1 MKQAFTNAFGST
13 QTTDL
18 FPILLNTMIKATI
31 IADSFSPNGV
41 RLTTF
46 EFEYPRFIHSE
57 VMTHRMLSK
66 NAASS
71 RAIPMDRMHEH
82 IKNDPGRPIYWG
94 KNQSGMQAKEELTG
108 ADLVHVREFWEM
120 AQNDALN
127 WAQELGKFG
136 LHKQIAN
143 RVTEPFQT
151 MKTIISGT
159 EWANFFWLRDHPD
172 AQPEFQ
178 RLAASAKAAMDI
190 SQPNRLKSG
199 EWHLPYIDVKWD
211 ESGNI
216 IYMNNGEE
224 VALRDAQIISASC
237 CAQVSY
243 RKLDDTL
250 EKAKMIFDRLINT
263 QPVHASPIEHQ
274 ATPVPN
280 TVGFEVWPKGVTHQR
295 RDKSLWSGNFREWIQ
310 FRQTFADHTKW

>member
-1 MKQAFTNAFGST
+1 
-13 QTTDL
+13 
-18 FPILLNTMIKATI
+18 MIKATI
-31 IADSFSPNGV
+31 IADSISHAGI

-71 RAIPMDRMHEH
+71 RAIPIERMLET
-82 IKNDPGRPIYWG
+82 IKTDPAMPIFWG
-94 KNQSGMQAKEELTG
+94 KNQSGMQAKEELVGIEKETAVEG
-108 ADLVHVREFWEM
+108 WLM
-120 AQNDALN
+120 AMHDACYHSDFL
-127 WAQELGKFG
+127 AKGG
-136 LHKQIAN
+136 LHKQLAN

-151 MKTIISGT
+151 MKTVISGT

-190 SQPNRLKSG
+190 SVPMCLEPG
-199 EWHLPYIDVKWD
+199 EWHLPYIQVRRPAGVVSYYTKGA
-211 ESGNI
+211 ELS
-216 IYMNNGEE
+216 
-224 VALRDAQIISASC
+224 LRDAQIISASC

-243 RKLDDTL
+243 RRLDDTL
-250 EKAKMIFDRLINT
+250 QKAQMIFDRLIHT

-274 ATPVPN
+274 ASPIPDLM
-280 TVGFEVWPKGVTHQR
+280 GFEVWPKGVTHMR
-295 RDKSLWSGNFREWIQ
+295 RDRSMWSGNFRGWVQ
-310 FRQTFADHTKW
+310 FRQTIANHSVW

>member
-1 MKQAFTNAFGST
+1 
-13 QTTDL
+13 
-18 FPILLNTMIKATI
+18 MIKATI
-31 IADSFSPNGV
+31 IADSINPNGV

-46 EFEYPRFIHSE
+46 EMEYPRFIHAE

-71 RAIPMDRMHEH
+71 RAIPVEKMHEH

-94 KNQSGMQAKEELTG
+94 ENQSGMQAKKELEG
-108 ADLVHVREFWEM
+108 ANLTTVQHLWEM
-120 AQNDALN
+120 AQNDAIDI
-127 WAQELGKFG
+127 AKDMYQQG

-172 AQPEFQ
+172 AQPEFE

-190 SQPNRLKSG
+190 SRPNLLHPG
-199 EWHLPYIDVKWD
+199 EWHLPYINNVRKDGVV
-211 ESGNI
+211 
-216 IYMNNGEE
+216 IYMNNNEE
-224 VALRDAQIISASC
+224 IAPRDAQIISASC

-263 QPVHASPIEHQ
+263 EPVHASPIEHQ
-274 ATPVPN
+274 ATPIPN
-280 TVGFEVWPKGVTHQR
+280 TIGFEVWPKGITHQR
-295 RDKSLWSGNFREWIQ
+295 RDKSLWSGNFRDWIQ
-310 FRQTFADHTKW
+310 FRQTLPNHTKW

>member
-1 MKQAFTNAFGST
+1 
-13 QTTDL
+13 
-18 FPILLNTMIKATI
+18 MIKATI
-31 IADSFSPNGV
+31 IADSINANGV

-57 VMTHRMLSK
+57 LMTHRMLSK

-71 RAIPMDRMHEH
+71 RAIPIERMHEA
-82 IKNDPGRPIYWG
+82 IKTDPGMPIYWG

-108 ADLVHVREFWEM
+108 ESLDM
-120 AQNDALN
+120 AKLIWDRA
-127 WAQELGKFG
+127 KFDSLYHAKDMSEQG

-159 EWANFFWLRDHPD
+159 EWENFFWLRNHPD

-190 SQPNRLKSG
+190 SVPMELMYG
-199 EWHLPYIDVKWD
+199 EWHLPYIKVSRPAGVVSYYT
-211 ESGNI
+211 ET
-216 IYMNNGEE
+216 GEWS
-224 VALRDAQIISASC
+224 LIDARIISASC

-243 RKLDDTL
+243 RKNDDTI
-250 EKAKMIFDRLINT
+250 EKARMIYDRLVNT
-263 QPVHASPIEHQ
+263 SPVHASPVEHQ
-274 ATPVPN
+274 ATPMPN
-280 TVGFEVWPKGVTHQR
+280 IAGFTAWPNGVTHQR
-295 RDKSLWSGNFREWIQ
+295 RDGSYWSGNFKDWIQ
-310 FRQTFADHTKW
+310 FRQQIPNNTRW

>member
-1 MKQAFTNAFGST
+1 
-13 QTTDL
+13 
-18 FPILLNTMIKATI
+18 MIKATI
-31 IADSFSPNGV
+31 IADSIGPKNV

-71 RAIPMDRMHEH
+71 RAIPLATMHEH

-94 KNQSGMQAKEELTG
+94 KNQAGMQAKEELTG

-127 WAQELGKFG
+127 WSADMAKFG

-178 RLAASAKAAMDI
+178 RLAASAKAAMNI
-190 SQPNRLKSG
+190 SVPTKLQVG
-199 EWHLPYIDVKWD
+199 EWHVPYVNTVRGEDGTLKYLNSIDNHEMSVT
-211 ESGNI
+211 I
-216 IYMNNGEE
+216 
-224 VALRDAQIISASC
+224 ARIISASC

-243 RKLDDTL
+243 RKLDDTM
-250 EKAKMIFDRLINT
+250 EKAQALFDRLVT
-263 QPVHASPIEHQ
+263 TSPVHASPVEHQ
-274 ATPVPN
+274 ATPIPYLKP
-280 TVGFEVWPKGVTHQR
+280 FETWPEGVTHQR
-295 RDKSLWSGNFREWIQ
+295 RDKTFWSGNFQDWIQ
-310 FRQTFADHTKW
+310 FRQVIANHTKW

>member
-1 MKQAFTNAFGST
+1 
-13 QTTDL
+13 
-18 FPILLNTMIKATI
+18 MIKATI
-31 IADSFSPNGV
+31 IADSISQKGV

-71 RAIPMDRMHEH
+71 RAIPIERMLET
-82 IKNDPGRPIYWG
+82 IKVEPAMPIYWG
-94 KNQSGMQAKEELTG
+94 KNQSGMQAKEELIG
-108 ADLVHVREFWEM
+108 IEKEVAVNGWLM
-120 AQNDALN
+120 AMQDACYHSDFL
-127 WAQELGKFG
+127 AKSG

-159 EWANFFWLRDHPD
+159 EWANFFWLRAHPD

-178 RLAASAKAAMDI
+178 RLAESARAAMLI
-190 SQPNRLKSG
+190 SKPNLLSPG
-199 EWHLPYIDVKWD
+199 EWHLPYINNARNSGGDVV
-211 ESGNI
+211 
-216 IYMNNGEE
+216 YTNNNQEYP
-224 VALRDAQIISASC
+224 LRDAQIISASC

-243 RKLDDTL
+243 RRLDDTL
-250 EKAKMIFDRLINT
+250 EKAKMIFDRLIHT

-274 ATPVPN
+274 ATPIPDL
-280 TVGFEVWPKGVTHQR
+280 VGFEVWPKGITHQR
-295 RDKSLWSGNFREWIQ
+295 RDKSLWSNNFREWVQLRATIPNNY
-310 FRQTFADHTKW
+310 KEG

>member
-1 MKQAFTNAFGST
+1 
-13 QTTDL
+13 
-18 FPILLNTMIKATI
+18 MIKATI
-31 IADSFSPNGV
+31 IADSINPKGV

-46 EFEYPRFIHSE
+46 EMEYPRFIHAE

-71 RAIPMDRMHEH
+71 RAIPLAKMHEH
-82 IKNDPGRPIYWG
+82 IQNDPGRPIYWG

-127 WAQELGKFG
+127 WASDMAKFG

-178 RLAASAKAAMDI
+178 RLAQSAKAAMDI
-190 SQPNRLKSG
+190 SKPNLLHPG
-199 EWHLPYIDVKWD
+199 EWHLPYVNNVRKDGKV
-211 ESGNI
+211 
-216 IYMNNGEE
+216 IYMNNNEE
-224 VALRDAQIISASC
+224 IPLTDAQIISASC

-263 QPVHASPIEHQ
+263 EPVHASPIEHQ
-274 ATPVPN
+274 ATPVPS
-280 TVGFEVWPKGVTHQR
+280 TIGFEVWPRGVTHQR
-295 RDKSLWSGNFREWIQ
+295 RDKMLWSGNFRDWIQ
-310 FRQTFADHTKW
+310 FRQILPNHTKW

>member
-1 MKQAFTNAFGST
+1 MT
-13 QTTDL
+13 
-18 FPILLNTMIKATI
+18 IKATI
-31 IADSFSPNGV
+31 IADSINHNGV

-71 RAIPMDRMHEH
+71 RAIPIEKMHEA
-82 IKNDPGRPIYWG
+82 IKNDPGMPIYWG

-108 ADLVHVREFWEM
+108 QPLEVAQQLWNM
-120 AQNDALN
+120 AKFDALD
-127 WAQELGKFG
+127 AAAAMSREG

-190 SQPNRLKSG
+190 SEPMLLLPG
-199 EWHLPYIDVKWD
+199 EWHLPYIKVRRPA
-211 ESGNI
+211 GI
-216 IYMNNGEE
+216 ISYYTETGEWSLE
-224 VALRDAQIISASC
+224 DARIISASC

-243 RKLDDTL
+243 RKNDDTL
-250 EKAKMIFDRLINT
+250 EKAKMIFDRLVNT
-263 QPVHASPIEHQ
+263 SPVHASPVEHQ
-274 ATPVPN
+274 ATPIPSLI
-280 TVGFEVWPKGVTHQR
+280 GFEVWPQGITHQR
-295 RDKSLWSGNFREWIQ
+295 RDRSLWSGNFRGWIQ
-310 FRQTFADHTKW
+310 FRQLIPNNAIW

>member
-1 MKQAFTNAFGST
+1 MT
-13 QTTDL
+13 
-18 FPILLNTMIKATI
+18 IKATI
-31 IADSFSPNGV
+31 IADSISAVTGT

-71 RAIPMDRMHEH
+71 RAIPIERMHSYIRE
-82 IKNDPGRPIYWG
+82 NPGAPIYWG
-94 KNQSGMQAKEELTG
+94 KNQNGMSAKEQLTG
-108 ADLVHVREFWEM
+108 ADLVHAREFWSM
-120 AQNDALN
+120 AQADALE
-127 WAQELGKFG
+127 WSKDMAEVG

-178 RLAASAKAAMDI
+178 RLAKSAKAARDF
-190 SQPNRLKSG
+190 STTTVLKPG
-199 EWHLPYIDVKWD
+199 EWHLPYISTVRA
-211 ESGNI
+211 EGSLGNVE
-216 IYMNNGEE
+216 YFSNGKQLTIE
-224 VALRDAQIISASC
+224 DARIISASC

-243 RKLDDTL
+243 RKTDDSL
-250 EKAKMIFDRLINT
+250 EKAKMIFDRLVST
-263 QPVHASPIEHQ
+263 SPVHASPVEHQ
-274 ATPVPN
+274 ATPMPDIK
-280 TVGFEVWPKGVTHQR
+280 GFTEWPQGITHRR
-295 RDKSLWSGNFREWIQ
+295 RDSSFWSGNFRDFIQ
-310 FRQTFADHTKW
+310 FRQLIPNNSVW